1 MFGFRIL
8 DNHQMEIKHLG
19 LGEGAGGYLG
29 RICGEFIKF
38 RLAKFEYRFNVFGG
52 IWGTEFP

>member
-1 MFGFRIL
+1 
-8 DNHQMEIKHLG
+8 MEIKHLG